1 MVAKVEN
8 GVGIIVAVT
17 LRTESV
23 NSISCKVWEVSEDR
37 THGTDIGRFHQ
48 DWYLLVGPSS

>member
-23 NSISCKVWEVSEDR
+23 NSISWKAWEVLEDR